1 MSARRIIGARMDWQA
16 LWLTLRLDFVVC
28 VLLLVI
34 GIPIAFWLAFT
45 RWRWKFLIEAIVAMP
60 LILPPTVLGFYLLIA
75 LGPRSPLGRLY
86 NSISGSGLPFTFS
99 GLVIASIVYSLPF
112 MVQPLASAFSAV
124 DPKVLAASEVLGASQ
139 LRTFFRVIL
148 PLSISGLL
156 TGLVLTFAH
165 TLGEFGVV
173 LMVGGNIPGVTRTVA
188 VSIYDNVQALDYAA
202 AGQTSLFLLIASFLI
217 LAAVY
222 ATNRRGSLAWPLGR

>member
-1 MSARRIIGARMDWQA
+1 MDWQA
-16 LWLTLRLDFVVC
+16 LWLTLRLDFIVC
-28 VLLLVI
+28 LLLLVI
-34 GIPIAFWLAFT
+34 GIPVALWLAFT
-45 RWRWKFLIEAIVAMP
+45 GWRWKFLIEAVVAMP
-60 LILPPTVLGFYLLIA
+60 LVLPPTVLGFYLLIA

-86 NSISGSGLPFTFS
+86 HSIAGSSLPFTFS

-124 DPKVLAASEVLGASQ
+124 DPKVLAASEVLGASH

-148 PLSISGLL
+148 PLSMSGLL

-173 LMVGGNIPGVTRTVA
+173 LMVGGNIPGVTRTVS
-188 VSIYDNVQALDYAA
+188 VSIYDSVQALDYAA
-202 AGQTSLFLLIASFLI
+202 ARHTSLFLLITSFLI

-222 ATNRRGSLAWPLGR
+222 ATNRRGSVTWPLGR